1 MTRVTDDGISCSVEC
16 MTPKELTTTLEALQK
31 EVRENRLLVHPDEK
45 EREIAELE
53 QKMQDPNFWKNN
65 EQAQSVSQRHAHL
78 RAELSLWETL
88 EKEVGELLAFAGEA
102 GDDAALA
109 SDIEKQTAELRA
121 RFARMSVTLLL
132 NGPHDEHNAIIALH
146 AGAGGTEAQ
155 DWVGMLYRMLM
166 RFCERRGWKTT
177 VIDEHVGAEAGY
189 KSVMFE
195 VQGASAYGYLKSEN
209 GVHRL
214 VRISPFDAEKMRHT
228 SFAMVEV
235 LPELDDA
242 AEVKIDEKDLQIDTF
257 RSGGKGGQNVNKVET
272 AVRITHTPSGIV
284 VSCQTQRSQLQ
295 NRESAMKILRV
306 KLYAREEEKR
316 AKEKQEVR
324 GEFQSAE
331 WGNQIRSYV
340 LHPYQMVKDHRT
352 EYETQDTAGVL
363 DGDLD
368 AFVEAYLKAKA

>member
-1 MTRVTDDGISCSVEC
+1 MQNSVYRSP
-16 MTPKELTTTLEALQK
+16 MTPKELTTALEALQK
-31 EVRENRLLVHPDEK
+31 EVRENRVLVHQDEK

-53 QKMQDPNFWKNN
+53 QHMRKSDFWKNN
-65 EQAQSVSQRHAHL
+65 ERAQSVSQRHAHL

-88 EKEVGELLAFAGEA
+88 EKEVNDLLALAHEA

-132 NGPHDEHNAIIALH
+132 NGSHDERNAIIAIH

-166 RFCERRGWKTT
+166 RYCERRGWKTT
-177 VIDEHVGAEAGY
+177 VADEHEGAEAGY

-195 VQGASAYGYLKSEN
+195 VQGASAYGYVKSEN

-242 AEVKIDEKDLQIDTF
+242 ADIKIDEKDLQIDTF

-272 AVRITHTPSGIV
+272 AVRITHAPSGIV

-295 NRESAMKILRV
+295 NRESAMKILRA
-306 KLYAREEEKR
+306 KLYAAEQEKK
-316 AKEKQEVR
+316 AKEKAEVR

-331 WGNQIRSYV
+331 WGSQIRSYV

-352 EYETQDTAGVL
+352 DYETQDTAGVL

-368 AFVEAYLKAKA
+368 AFTEAYLRWKRG

>member
-1 MTRVTDDGISCSVEC
+1 
-16 MTPKELTTTLEALQK
+16 MTPKELTTELEALQK
-31 EVRENRLLVHPDEK
+31 EVRENRILVHPDEK

-53 QKMQDPNFWKNN
+53 QQMQKPDFWKNN
-65 EQAQSVSQRHAHL
+65 ERAQSVSQRHAHL
-78 RAELSLWETL
+78 RAELSLWEKL
-88 EKEVGELLAFAGEA
+88 EKEVSDLLALAHEA
-102 GDDAALA
+102 GDDAVLA
-109 SDIEKQTAELRA
+109 VDIEKQTAELRA

-132 NGPHDEHNAIIALH
+132 NGPHDERNAIIAIH

-166 RFCERRGWKTT
+166 RYCERRGWKTM
-177 VIDEHVGAEAGY
+177 VVDEHEGAEAGY

-195 VQGASAYGYLKSEN
+195 VQGASAYGYVKSEN

-242 AEVKIDEKDLQIDTF
+242 ADIKIDEKDLQIDTF

-272 AVRITHTPSGIV
+272 AVRITHVPSGIV

-295 NRESAMKILRV
+295 NRESAMKVLRA
-306 KLYAREEEKR
+306 KLYAAEQEKK
-316 AKEKQEVR
+316 AKEKAEVR

-331 WGNQIRSYV
+331 WGSQIRSYV

-352 EYETQDTAGVL
+352 DYETQDTAGVL

-368 AFVEAYLKAKA
+368 AFTEAYLRWKKE

>member
-1 MTRVTDDGISCSVEC
+1 MWYSSVILMTI
-16 MTPKELTTTLEALQK
+16 KELTTELEALQK
-31 EVRENRLLVHPDEK
+31 EVRENRVLVHPDEK

-53 QKMQDPNFWKNN
+53 QEMQKPDFWKHN
-65 EQAQSVSQRHAHL
+65 EHAQSVSQRHAHL
-78 RAELSLWETL
+78 RAELSLWEAL
-88 EKEVGELLAFAGEA
+88 EKEVGDLLAFAGEA
-102 GDDAALA
+102 GDDVALLG
-109 SDIEKQTAELRA
+109 DIEQQAVEFRA
-121 RFARMSVTLLL
+121 RFERMSVTLLL
-132 NGPHDEHNAIIALH
+132 NGPHDERNAILALH

-228 SFAMVEV
+228 SFAMIEV
-235 LPELDDA
+235 LPELSEATD
-242 AEVKIDEKDLQIDTF
+242 VVIDEKDLQIDTF

-272 AVRITHTPSGIV
+272 AVRITHIPSGTV

-295 NRESAMKILRV
+295 NRESAMKILRA
-306 KLYAREEEKR
+306 KLYAAEQEKK

-324 GEFQSAE
+324 GEFHSAE

-352 EYETQDTAGVL
+352 DYETQETASVL

-368 AFVEAYLKAKA
+368 AFVEAYLRWKKG